1 MEKPRLQI
9 LIASYGRRVESIDPS
24 RLPRVDGVEYLIS
37 CQNPDGLSLD
47 TSRLDAREDIK
58 ISYFA
63 DKGLSVNRNHLL
75 DIATADY
82 IQISD
87 DDLTYRAEGI
97 KKLIETFDTDSD
109 IDIVTT
115 RAEVPGKRVF
125 PLDRHDLSK
134 TVRFY
139 QPISFEIAL
148 RRKTLAD
155 SGIRFSPLLGIGA
168 PYLSAGEEDVFFNHC
183 LRADMAG
190 IFRNIT
196 VSGHPGATTS
206 EHSAAVPGVIRAKG
220 ACMAFIRGYFAAL
233 IRLPLEA
240 YRAKVPFVKAL
251 IYLGQGY
258 IYYIR
263 HRKEI

>member
-1 MEKPRLQI
+1 MKSPRLQI
-9 LIASYGRRVESIDPS
+9 LIATFSRRIEGIDPT
-24 RLPRVDGVEYLIS
+24 RLPIVDGVEYLIS

-47 TSRLDAREDIK
+47 ASRLDAREDIK
-58 ISYFA
+58 IFYFA

-75 DIATADY
+75 DLATADY

-87 DDLTYRAEGI
+87 DDLSYRSEGI
-97 KKLIETFDTDSD
+97 EKLIETFDAAPD

-115 RAEVPGKRVF
+115 RAKVPGRRVF
-125 PLDRHDLSK
+125 PLDRHNLGK

-139 QPISFEIAL
+139 HPISFEIAL
-148 RRKTLAD
+148 RRKTLVD

-168 PYLSAGEEDVFFNHC
+168 PYLLAGEEDVFFNHC
-183 LRADMAG
+183 LRADMTG

-196 VSGHPGATTS
+196 VSVHPGATTS
-206 EHSAAVPGVIRAKG
+206 ERSATVPGVIRAKG
-220 ACMAFIRGYFAAL
+220 ACMPFIRGYFAAL

-240 YRAKVPFVKAL
+240 HRAKVSFAKAL
-251 IYLGQGY
+251 VYLCQGY
-258 IYYIR
+258 LYYIH

>member
-1 MEKPRLQI
+1 MKSSQLQI
-9 LIASYGRRVESIDPS
+9 LIATFGRRIEGIDPQ
-24 RLPRVDGVEYLIS
+24 RLPQLDGVEYLIS

-47 TSRLDAREDIK
+47 TSRLDARDDIK
-58 ISYFA
+58 IYFFA

-75 DIATADY
+75 DLATADY

-97 KKLIETFDTDSD
+97 AKLVETFTFDPD

-125 PLDRHDLSK
+125 PLDRHNLDK

-139 QPISFEIAL
+139 HPISFEIAL
-148 RRKTLAD
+148 RRKSLAD

-168 PYLSAGEEDVFFNHC
+168 PYLLAGEEDVFFTHC
-183 LRADMAG
+183 LRADMTG

-196 VSGHPGATTS
+196 VSVHPGATTS
-206 EHSAAVPGVIRAKG
+206 ERSATVPGVIRAKG
-220 ACMAFIRGYFAAL
+220 ACMPFMRGYFAAL

-240 YRAKVPFVKAL
+240 HRAKVPFLKAL
-251 IYLGQGY
+251 AYLCQGY
-258 IYYIR
+258 LYYIR